1 MNDLPYYDDTDVLY
15 RRRAI
20 SLEPL
25 ESALPPPQPDQAA
38 SPNYWVDP
46 SSTAMLDGR
55 LVRAFLSRYVK
66 ASDEA

>member
-1 MNDLPYYDDTDVLY
+1 MNDLPYYDDTDILY
-15 RRRAI
+15 RRRAL

-25 ESALPPPQPDQAA
+25 AGAAASPQPEQVA

-55 LVRAFLSRYVK
+55 LVRAFLSRSVK
-66 ASDEA
+66 ASDES